1 MPHPFVCALDDESG
15 AHRCAVRSQ
24 FLQSPSMSGGRGN
37 LHVAAR
43 EETPHWSPDR
53 SEPGC
58 WSVYAEAKLI
68 SGLHHLKETTNVSL
82 IDRAAK
88 KIIRIGLINVQ
99 APTYPHPQVFREHQ
113 NDCWYPLDS
122 RSEQRAQ

>member
-1 MPHPFVCALDDESG
+1 
-15 AHRCAVRSQ
+15 
-24 FLQSPSMSGGRGN
+24 MSGGRGS

-43 EETPHWSPDR
+43 EGIRRWSPDR

-68 SGLHHLKETTNVSL
+68 SGLHHLKRKSADVSL
-82 IDRAAK
+82 FERAAK
-88 KIIRIGLINVQ
+88 RIIRIGLINVQ
-99 APTYPHPQVFREHQ
+99 APTYPHPQVFHGHQ

-122 RSEQRAQ
+122 RSEHWAQ